1 MLNNESFKS
10 LVISYH
16 HHYHEHHH
24 HHHHHHHRQHHIN
37 DKIDLSQSVVLTKI
51 ICMHE
56 FGQKNYIK
64 HSC

>member
-10 LVISYH
+10 LVIFYHRHH
-16 HHYHEHHH
+16 HHYHRH
-24 HHHHHHHRQHHIN
+24 HHIN
-37 DKIDLSQSVVLTKI
+37 DKIEPLQSVVLTKI